1 MLSDSIHIRV
11 NIQFKGHLVSFGYSE
26 RIYAL
31 CGSEFFLIL
40 SYGQY
45 DKLRKK
51 NNSISLTNIFL
62 FNMQCA
68 KIHEFV
74 HKCNVSQYLTPET

>member
-1 MLSDSIHIRV
+1 MS
-11 NIQFKGHLVSFGYSE
+11 IQFKGHLVSF
-26 RIYAL
+26 L
-31 CGSEFFLIL
+31 ML
-40 SYGQY
+40 SYRQY
-45 DKLRKK
+45 DKLRKI

-74 HKCNVSQYLTPET
+74 DLHICDVSQYLTPET

>member
-1 MLSDSIHIRV
+1 MSKIKKMIGSRREIWGIPNV

-26 RIYAL
+26 RINEL
-31 CGSEFFLIL
+31 
-40 SYGQY
+40 YGQY
-45 DKLRKK
+45 DKLRKI